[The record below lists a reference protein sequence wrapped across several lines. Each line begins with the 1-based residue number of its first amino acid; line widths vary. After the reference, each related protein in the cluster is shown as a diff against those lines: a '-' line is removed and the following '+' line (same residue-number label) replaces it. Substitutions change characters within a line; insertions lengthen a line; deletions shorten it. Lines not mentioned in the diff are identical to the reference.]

1 METYYIE
8 HYTIEV
14 VTSEATRPGDYA
26 KVTIKSNRPN
36 AKYASVYSLMVYPD
50 DAPKDLARRAYAHYK
65 MGTRPDGKITIQRGI
80 LDETGCERYT
90 MTLNQLNALY
100 KKFEDFVADCP
111 QDEYDENK
119 AAIIAVFALIHKH
132 INNEIY
138 K

>member
-14 VTSEATRPGDYA
+14 GTSEATRPGDYA

>member
-1 METYYIE
+1 METFYIE
-8 HYTIEV
+8 HYV
-14 VTSEATRPGDYA
+14 VNVEINEAYRPGVKA
-26 KVTIKSNRPN
+26 TVTVKSERPN
-36 AKYASVYSLMVYPD
+36 AKYASVYSVLMFPD
-50 DAPKDLARRAYAHYK
+50 DTPKDLAKRAFINYK
-65 MGTRPDGKITIQRGI
+65 LGTRPDGKIAIQRGI

-90 MTLNQLNALY
+90 MTLKQLNALY